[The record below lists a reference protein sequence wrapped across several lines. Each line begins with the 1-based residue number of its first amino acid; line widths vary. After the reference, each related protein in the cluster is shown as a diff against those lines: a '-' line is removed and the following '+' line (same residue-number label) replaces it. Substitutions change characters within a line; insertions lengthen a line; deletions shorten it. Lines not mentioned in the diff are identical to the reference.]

1 MLQEA
6 KLALGLTVSAYDA
19 RIAALLDA
27 GAKELASVGVE
38 FTGTVSLTVAENGT
52 VTDNSTLQ
60 DNLVKEAI
68 LTYVMVHFGN
78 PPNYDQ
84 LLASY
89 ENQKQKLA
97 NTTGYTEW
105 GDS

>member
-1 MLQEA
+1 MLKEA
-6 KLALGLTVSAYDA
+6 KLALGITTQAYDA

-27 GAKELASVGVE
+27 GAKDLRSVGVQ
-38 FTGTVSLTVAENGT
+38 FSGVVSFTVAVDGT
-52 VTDNSTLQ
+52 VTDNSTLE

-68 LTYVMVHFGN
+68 LTYVQMRFGN

-84 LLASY
+84 LLAAY

>member
-1 MLQEA
+1 MLIEA
-6 KLALGLTVSAYDA
+6 KLALGLTVDAYDA

-27 GAKELASVGVE
+27 GAKDLMSVGVQ
-38 FTGTVSLTVAENGT
+38 FSGDVSLTIAADGT
-52 VTDNSTLQ
+52 VTDNSTLT

-68 LTYVMVHFGN
+68 LTYVQMRFGN

-89 ENQKQKLA
+89 DSQKKKLA
-97 NTTGYTEW
+97 NTSGYTEW

>member
-1 MLQEA
+1 MLIEA
-6 KLALGLTVSAYDA
+6 KLALGLTVDAYDA

-27 GAKELASVGVE
+27 GAKDLMSVGVQ
-38 FTGTVSLTVAENGT
+38 FSGDVSLTIAADGT
-52 VTDNSTLQ
+52 VTDNSTLA

-68 LTYVMVHFGN
+68 LTYVQMRFGN

-89 ENQKQKLA
+89 DSQKKKLA
-97 NTTGYTEW
+97 NTSGYTEW